1 MSRGQGGARRLL
13 LGLTLGLALGL
24 LLSGARAETGPVE
37 TAARNYYQLVLGAA
51 SFGLPE
57 PALRKKLEGV
67 LSRDLLTLLDQAARM
82 EQQCIRA
89 AAKDEKP
96 LVLEGDLF
104 VGNYEGATEVAYG
117 QKREMGHEASV
128 EVDLV
133 YLDTRFPRAHPHRA
147 LVWRDRLRLGR
158 QEGQWRVVDVDFA
171 EQNSLRKALLSYLEE
186 GRRGCAVPAAP
197 VPAAAPAAGKAAPAA
212 RNR

>member
-13 LGLTLGLALGL
+13 LDLTLGLALGL

-37 TAARNYYQLVLGAA
+37 TAARNYYQLILGSA

-96 LVLEGDLF
+96 SVLEGNIF

-117 QKREMGHEASV
+117 QKREMGHEASM

-133 YLDTRFPRAHPHRA
+133 YLDTRYPRAHPYRT
-147 LVWRDRLRLGR
+147 LVWHERLRLGR

-171 EQNSLRKALLSYLEE
+171 EQNSLRKMLLSYLEE
-186 GRRGCAVPAAP
+186 GRRDCALPATPVPAAP
-197 VPAAAPAAGKAAPAA
+197 ATGKAAPAA